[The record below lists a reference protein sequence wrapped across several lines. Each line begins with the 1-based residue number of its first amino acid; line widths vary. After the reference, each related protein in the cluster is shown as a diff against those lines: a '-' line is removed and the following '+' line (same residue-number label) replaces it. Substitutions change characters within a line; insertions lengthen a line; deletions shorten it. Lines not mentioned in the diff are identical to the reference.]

1 MLQKKK
7 FTLIFTALNHK
18 LFNMEKGINRSSLFW
33 ASCVALIV
41 TAMTFGIRA
50 GILGTLGQEF
60 NLTAAELGIVTGT
73 AFWGFTLAMIFG
85 GPLCD
90 IVGMKRLVYIAF
102 FGHVIGIVLT
112 IFANGFWSLFLSTLV
127 LGISNGMV
135 EAACNPLIT
144 SLFPNNKT
152 EKLNLFHFWYPGGI
166 VIGTLIGFFLQ
177 RAELGWEVQM
187 GTMLVPTII
196 YGIMFFGKEFPVTE
210 RVASGISTAEMFRA
224 CLNPLFIFMIIC
236 MFITAS
242 TEFGVNNWV
251 PLFLQ
256 QGEVSSLLLLTWVTL
271 IMALGRLLL
280 GPIVHRVVAPEKALL
295 FSAVF
300 SAIGIYWLSYSTGY
314 MSFAAA
320 AVFGLGVSF
329 FWPTMLGFVSEYM
342 PKTGALGLALMGGA
356 GMLCVAFALPV
367 LGGIYDQKV
376 AEATAAGSTALAG
389 GAETLRTIIVLP
401 IFLVIA
407 FAGLVFF
414 MRNKKKQVLAPSG
427 H

>member
-1 MLQKKK
+1 
-7 FTLIFTALNHK
+7 
-18 LFNMEKGINRSSLFW
+18 MEKTINRSGLFW

-60 NLTAAELGIVTGT
+60 GLSATELGIVTGT

-90 IVGMKRLVYIAF
+90 IVGMNRLIIIAF
-102 FGHVIGIVLT
+102 VGHAVGIVLT
-112 IFANGFWSLFLSTLV
+112 IFATGFWSLFLSTLV

-144 SLFPNNKT
+144 SLYPT
-152 EKLNLFHFWYPGGI
+152 EKTKKLNMFHFWYPGGI
-166 VIGTLIGFFLQ
+166 VIGTLIGYFLQ
-177 RAELGWEVQM
+177 KSGQGWQVQM
-187 GTMLVPTII
+187 GTMLVPTIL
-196 YGIMFFGKEFPVTE
+196 YGVLFYGKQFPVTE
-210 RVASGISTAEMFRA
+210 RVSSGVSTADMFKA
-224 CLNPLFIFMIIC
+224 CLNPLFIFMVVC

-271 IMALGRLLL
+271 IMALGRLFL
-280 GPIVHRVVAPEKALL
+280 GPLVHGSLAPEKALL
-295 FSAVF
+295 VSAIL
-300 SAIGIYWLSYSTGY
+300 SAIGIYWLSFATGY
-314 MSFAAA
+314 TAFAAA
-320 AVFGLGVSF
+320 AVFGIGVSF
-329 FWPTMLGFVSEYM
+329 FWPTMLGFVSENL

-356 GMLCVAFALPV
+356 GMLCVAFALPI

-376 AEATAAGSTALAG
+376 IEATASGASTLVGGS
-389 GAETLRTIIVLP
+389 ETLRTIIVLP
-401 IFLVIA
+401 IFLIVA

-414 MRNKKKQVLAPSG
+414 MRGKHKPA

>member
-1 MLQKKK
+1 
-7 FTLIFTALNHK
+7 
-18 LFNMEKGINRSSLFW
+18 MEQNIHRSGLFW

-50 GILGTLGQEF
+50 GILGILGKEF
-60 NLTAAELGIVTGT
+60 SLSAAELGIVTGT

-90 IVGMKRLVYIAF
+90 VLGMKKLIMIAF
-102 FGHVIGIVLT
+102 FGHLVGIVLT
-112 IFANGFWSLFLSTLV
+112 IVANGFWSLFISTLV

-144 SLFPNNKT
+144 SLYPNNKT
-152 EKLNLFHFWYPGGI
+152 EKLNMFHLWYPGGI
-166 VIGTLIGFFLQ
+166 VIGTLIGYFIQ
-177 RAELGWEVQM
+177 ENNLGGWQLQM
-187 GTMLVPTII
+187 GTMLIPTLI
-196 YGIMFFGKEFPVTE
+196 YGFLFFGKSFPVTE
-210 RVASGISTAEMFRA
+210 RVASGVSTSEMFRA
-224 CLNPLFIFMIIC
+224 CLNPLFLFMIVC

-256 QGEVSSLLLLTWVTL
+256 EGKVSSLLLLTWVTL

-280 GPIVHRVVAPEKALL
+280 GPIVHKSVAPEVALL
-295 FSAVF
+295 FSAIF
-300 SAIGIYWLSYSTGY
+300 SAIGIYWLSYATGY
-314 MSFAAA
+314 TAFAAA

-329 FWPTMLGFVSEYM
+329 FWPTMLGFVSEYL

-367 LGGIYDQKV
+367 LGGIYDEKV
-376 AEATAAGSTALAG
+376 AEATAAGASTVVG

-401 IFLVIA
+401 IFLIVA
-407 FAGLVFF
+407 FAGLVFY
-414 MRNKKKQVLAPSG
+414 MRNKKKETLVASS

>member
-1 MLQKKK
+1 
-7 FTLIFTALNHK
+7 
-18 LFNMEKGINRSSLFW
+18 MEQQINRTGLFW

-50 GILGTLGQEF
+50 GILGSLGQEF
-60 NLTAAELGIVTGT
+60 NLTTTELGIVTGT

-90 IVGMKRLVYIAF
+90 IVGMRRLVYIAF
-102 FGHVIGIVLT
+102 FGHVVGILLT
-112 IFANGFWSLFLSTLV
+112 IFANGFWSLFISTLV

-166 VIGTLIGFFLQ
+166 VIGTLIGYFLQ
-177 RAELGWEVQM
+177 RNDLGWQVQM
-187 GTMLVPTII
+187 GTMLVPTLI
-196 YGIMFFGKEFPVTE
+196 YGFLFFGKTFPVTE
-210 RVASGISTAEMFRA
+210 RVSAGVSTGDMFRA
-224 CLNPLFIFMIIC
+224 CLNPLFIFMVVC

-256 QGEVSSLLLLTWVTL
+256 QSEVSSLLLLTWVTL

-280 GPIVHRVVAPEKALL
+280 GPVVHKMVAPEKALL
-295 FSAVF
+295 FSAIF
-300 SAIGIYWLSYSTGY
+300 SALGIYWLSYASGY
-314 MSFAAA
+314 QSFAAA
-320 AVFGLGVSF
+320 AIFGIGVSF
-329 FWPTMLGFVSEYM
+329 FWPTMLGFVSEYL

-367 LGGIYDQKV
+367 LGSIYDQKV
-376 AEATAAGSTALAG
+376 AEATAAGASTLQG

-401 IFLVIA
+401 IFLILA
-407 FAGLVFF
+407 FAGLAFY
-414 MRNKKKQVLAPSG
+414 MRNKKKHVLSSTTG

>member
-1 MLQKKK
+1 
-7 FTLIFTALNHK
+7 
-18 LFNMEKGINRSSLFW
+18 MEQTINRSGLFW

-50 GILGTLGQEF
+50 GILGNLGTEF
-60 NLTAAELGIVTGT
+60 NLSAAELGIVTGT

-90 IVGMKRLVYIAF
+90 VVGMKKLVLIAF
-102 FGHVIGIVLT
+102 IGHFVGIILT
-112 IFANGFWSLFLSTLV
+112 IVANGFWSLFISTLV

-144 SLFPNNKT
+144 SLYPNNKT
-152 EKLNLFHFWYPGGI
+152 EKLNMFHLWYPGGI
-166 VIGTLIGFFLQ
+166 VIGTLIGYLIQ
-177 RAELGWEVQM
+177 ENNWGGWQLQM

-196 YGIMFFGKEFPVTE
+196 YGIMFFGKSFPVTE
-210 RVASGISTAEMFRA
+210 RVASGVSTGEMFKA
-224 CLNPLFIFMIIC
+224 CLTPLFLFMIVC

-256 QGEVSSLLLLTWVTL
+256 EGQVSSLLLLTWVAL
-271 IMALGRLLL
+271 IMTMGRLLL
-280 GPIVHRVVAPEKALL
+280 GPIVHRSVAPEVALL
-295 FSAVF
+295 ASAIF
-300 SAIGIYWLSYSTGY
+300 SAIGIYWLSYASGY
-314 MSFAAA
+314 TAFAAA

-329 FWPTMLGFVSEYM
+329 FWPTMLGFVSEYL

-367 LGGIYDQKV
+367 LGGIYDEKV
-376 AEATAAGSTALAG
+376 AEATASGASTVVG
-389 GAETLRTIIVLP
+389 GAETLRTIIILP
-401 IFLVIA
+401 IFLIVA
-407 FAGLVFF
+407 FAGLVFY
-414 MRNKKKQVLAPSG
+414 MRNRKKETLAPS

>member
-1 MLQKKK
+1 MTQ
-7 FTLIFTALNHK
+7 TL
-18 LFNMEKGINRSSLFW
+18 NRSGLFW

-50 GILGTLGQEF
+50 GILGLLGKEF
-60 NLTAAELGIVTGT
+60 NLSAAELGIVTGT

-90 IVGMKRLVYIAF
+90 VVGMKRLIIIAF
-102 FGHVIGIVLT
+102 IGHLIGIVLT
-112 IFANGFWSLFLSTLV
+112 ILAGGFWSLFISTLV

-144 SLFPNNKT
+144 SLYPNNKT

-166 VIGTLIGFFLQ
+166 VIGTLIGYFLQ
-177 RAELGWEVQM
+177 TYDLGGWQVQM
-187 GTMLVPTII
+187 ATMLVPTLI
-196 YGIMFFGKEFPVTE
+196 YGAMFFGKTFPVTE
-210 RVASGISTAEMFRA
+210 RVASGVSTSDMFKA
-224 CLNPLFIFMIIC
+224 CLNPLFLFMVVC

-256 QGEVSSLLLLTWVTL
+256 EGEVSSLLLLTWVTL

-280 GPIVHRVVAPEKALL
+280 GPIVHKSVAPEVALL

-300 SAIGIYWLSYSTGY
+300 SAIGIYWLSYATGY
-314 MSFAAA
+314 SAFAAA

-329 FWPTMLGFVSEYM
+329 FWPTMLGFVSEYL

-356 GMLCVAFALPV
+356 GMLCVAFALPI
-367 LGGIYDQKV
+367 LGGIYDEKV
-376 AEATAAGSTALAG
+376 AEATAAGASAVAG

-401 IFLVIA
+401 IFLTVA

-414 MRNKKKQVLAPSG
+414 MRNRKKERLATEV

>member
-1 MLQKKK
+1 
-7 FTLIFTALNHK
+7 
-18 LFNMEKGINRSSLFW
+18 MEQNINRSGLFW

-60 NLTAAELGIVTGT
+60 NLSGRELGIVTGT
-73 AFWGFTLAMIFG
+73 AFWGFTLAMMFG

-90 IVGMKRLVYIAF
+90 VVGMKRLILIAF
-102 FGHVIGIVLT
+102 VGHVIGIALT
-112 IFANGFWSLFLSTLV
+112 IVATGFWSLFISTLV

-135 EAACNPLIT
+135 EAACNPLVT
-144 SLFPNNKT
+144 SLYPNNKT

-166 VIGTLIGFFLQ
+166 VIGTLIGYFLQ
-177 RAELGWEVQM
+177 TYYSQDNSWQLQM
-187 GTMLVPTII
+187 GTMLIPTVI
-196 YGIMFFGKEFPVTE
+196 YGVMFLGKSFPVTE
-210 RVASGISTAEMFRA
+210 RVSSGVSTGEMFRA
-224 CLNPLFIFMIIC
+224 CLNPLFLFMIIC

-256 QGEVSSLLLLTWVTL
+256 EGQVNSLLLLTWVAL

-280 GPIVHRVVAPEKALL
+280 GPIVHSAVAPEKALL
-295 FSAVF
+295 FSAIASGV
-300 SAIGIYWLSYSTGY
+300 GIYWLSYATGY
-314 MSFAAA
+314 SAFAAA
-320 AVFGLGVSF
+320 AVFGIGVSF
-329 FWPTMLGFVSEYM
+329 FWPTMLGFVSEYL
-342 PKTGALGLALMGGA
+342 PRTGALGLALMGGA

-367 LGGIYDQKV
+367 LGGIYDEKV
-376 AEATAAGSTALAG
+376 AAATAAGAATVVG

-401 IFLVIA
+401 IFLILA
-407 FAGLVFF
+407 FAGLVFY
-414 MRNKKKQVLAPSG
+414 MRNKKKPSLATSG